1 MSPAPVD
8 VIRGFIVQ
16 NYLFDDTDALP
27 SDDTSLLDRGII
39 DSTGVLDLILF
50 TEETFGISVADED
63 VTPENF
69 DSISRVA
76 AYIQA
81 KRAA

>member
-1 MSPAPVD
+1 MLQAPVD
-8 VIRGFIVQ
+8 VIRSFIIQ
-16 NYLFDDTDALP
+16 NYLFDDADASLP
-27 SDDTSLLDRGII
+27 DDASLLNQGII

-50 TEETFGISVADED
+50 AEETFGIEVADED

-76 AYIQA
+76 AYVQS